1 MKTDE
6 EKKTN
11 FNARLYNALL
21 HELFACLLPDATTF
35 YLGPGS
41 GSSDVPFSSSWLG
54 AVRCTFVSISV
65 RGLNVA
71 TTNKKK
77 KLTESNRNHFKS
89 FLVNSITHDLRL
101 FGGRKSA

>member
-6 EKKTN
+6 EKNSN

-41 GSSDVPFSSSWLG
+41 GSSDVP
-54 AVRCTFVSISV
+54 
-65 RGLNVA
+65 
-71 TTNKKK
+71 
-77 KLTESNRNHFKS
+77 
-89 FLVNSITHDLRL
+89 VN
-101 FGGRKSA
+101 G